1 MAREWVRL
9 TRRRVEQTG
18 SLSPSPRTPR
28 LNERREGTVGGKK
41 RKHEIVLKKKKSETH
56 RETYTWSVA
65 LRENLGL

>member
-1 MAREWVRL
+1 VKTDQVISWEHCG
-9 TRRRVEQTG
+9 EDG
-18 SLSPSPRTPR
+18 
-28 LNERREGTVGGKK
+28 EGTVGGKK